1 MLDLMNVTALVPAI
15 RAELAAIDP
24 FVFLAAPV
32 TMLGIALVSSYL
44 PAYRASMVD
53 PVESFRAD

>member
-1 MLDLMNVTALVPAI
+1 MNVTALVPAI